1 MEGTSIAESDVME
14 YLQKHYQEADLGW
27 VSGCHWVSDNVLLS
41 DIDWEDRP
49 GGIDEDKVS
58 DKVKKLEK
66 SQPHPVVL
74 VAPDPESKM
83 RVADGYHRCAALSQS
98 GQSSVSAW
106 IGVPK
111 HDNVGWMADVE
122 QMQFTAKNHDPGE

>member
-27 VSGCHWVSDNVLLS
+27 VSGCHWVSDNVLLE

-58 DKVKKLEK
+58 DKVEKLEK

-83 RVADGYHRCAALSQS
+83 RVADGLPPLRGPQPIRPELSVRLDRRSQ
-98 GQSSVSAW
+98 A
-106 IGVPK
+106 
-111 HDNVGWMADVE
+111 
-122 QMQFTAKNHDPGE
+122 